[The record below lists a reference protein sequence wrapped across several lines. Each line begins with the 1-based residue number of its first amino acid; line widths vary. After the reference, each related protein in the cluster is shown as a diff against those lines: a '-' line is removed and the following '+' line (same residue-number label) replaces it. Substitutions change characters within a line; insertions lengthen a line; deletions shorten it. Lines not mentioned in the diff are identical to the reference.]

1 VGNSSELK
9 VMWVSCL
16 LPLLLPSTTAVKE
29 VSSAAYQALSA
40 QAKADRL
47 WSNCLEDKSSAQ
59 WFHRLAAIFKLI
71 TQPVCPVFRAPGD
84 ELAKNWNGKNRLKS
98 IHPVGVV
105 GKVQWRDLGGHPYSG
120 IFKGAQHGL
129 ARLSLALEPDTG
141 SMTTAPGIGLKFLR
155 DGVDSANLVAMFSV
169 GGQQSW
175 NFFKNDFSNHIPG
188 ISLSRQPLAA
198 KFATATRNIRQVGIS
213 DWGRFGENGVEIKN
227 PNFPYRLRFH
237 PTGNIRF
244 PDNYVRPVT
253 EDLVTIPS
261 GSVLYQVYALDV
273 PEELG
278 GKETR
283 IADLVLTSKMVTS
296 KWGDQHLFFRHQDM
310 AEDLRLRPQWNKFT
324 PQWAIFLKDPNRPSP
339 CDGWHEGKI
348 FP

>member
-1 VGNSSELK
+1 VGNFSELK
-9 VMWVSCL
+9 VMWILCL
-16 LPLLLPSTTAVKE
+16 LPLLLQSTTAVKE

-84 ELAKNWNGKNRLKS
+84 ELAKNWNGKNRVKS

-105 GKVQWRDLGGHPYSG
+105 GKVQWKDLGGHPYSG
-120 IFKGAQHGL
+120 IFKGAKHGL
-129 ARLSLALEPDTG
+129 ARLSLALEPETG

-169 GGQQSW
+169 GGQESW

-213 DWGRFGENGVEIKN
+213 DWGRFGENGVEIKD

-339 CDGWHEGKI
+339 CNGWHEGKI